1 MVEVVRSKRSLSQNF
16 LVDHNIR
23 RKLVE
28 TLDARPDDTVLEVG
42 PGHGELSE
50 LLVGRVRR
58 LVLVEKDD
66 RLAPQLAARW
76 ADREDVTVVHGDA
89 LELDLSALVA
99 STGSPATASPSATA
113 PASSVHGG
121 GLRLMS
127 NLPYAI
133 TSPLLFVLLD
143 VRPPPERIV
152 VLLQEEV
159 ARRITAE
166 PGGKEYGALSIG
178 VRTRARAEFAFRVG
192 RNAFRPVPG
201 VDSAALVLEPTGG
214 SGTVDPEKLRRLV
227 RAAFSR
233 RRKQLRTIL
242 RSSPPYRLSAEQAE
256 EVLGGLGIDPTARPA
271 TLAPEQFEVLAA
283 RLEEISGRQGPEGE
297 GC

>member
-1 MVEVVRSKRSLSQNF
+1 MVRSKRSLSQNF

-23 RKLVE
+23 RKLVK
-28 TLDARPDDTVLEVG
+28 TLGAGPDDTVLEVG

-66 RLAPQLAARW
+66 RLAPQLAGRW
-76 ADREDVTVVHGDA
+76 AGRDDVTVVHGDA
-89 LELDLSALVA
+89 LELDLSTLVRDPGPA
-99 STGSPATASPSATA
+99 APPSPGDP
-113 PASSVHGG
+113 G
-121 GLRLMS
+121 GLRLIS
-127 NLPYAI
+127 NLPYSI

-143 VRPPPERIV
+143 VEPRPARIV

-166 PGGKEYGALSIG
+166 PGGKEYGALSVG
-178 VRTRARAEFAFRVG
+178 VRTRARVELMFRVG

-201 VDSAALVLEPTGG
+201 VDSAALVLEPTVG
-214 SGTVDPEKLRRLV
+214 SGTVEPAALRRLV

-233 RRKQLRTIL
+233 RRKQMRTIL
-242 RSSPPYRLSAEQAE
+242 RSSPTYGLRADQAE
-256 EVLGGLGIDPTARPA
+256 TVLGGLGIDPAARPE
-271 TLAPEQFEVLAA
+271 TLAPEQFEALAA
-283 RLEEISGRQGPEGE
+283 RLEGLAGGF
-297 GC
+297 